1 MSLSGLLLG
10 VINIFIVVAI
20 LLLVGALVEWF
31 LGWMGI
37 AMSAQI
43 IHRHRRVDCS
53 LHVGGAR
60 LGSPDSAHHPW
71 IKRRTV
77 SPPRPNSP
85 LGPRKRSLFLLT

>member
-37 AMSAQI
+37 AMSAMVRKLYIAIVALIALYMLVALAFGVPSLRI
-43 IHRHRRVDCS
+43 IH
-53 LHVGGAR
+53 G
-60 LGSPDSAHHPW
+60 
-71 IKRRTV
+71 
-77 SPPRPNSP
+77 
-85 LGPRKRSLFLLT
+85 